1 MQRLQES
8 RPESCYRA
16 GLECAECVGQAAR
29 QVARVV
35 ESLEGEAVVRMFF
48 QIYQDPGCAM
58 MRGEFESA
66 YGEALGIP
74 VPLVKVAVAAA

>member
-16 GLECAECVGQAAR
+16 GLECAECVGKAAR
-29 QVARVV
+29 QMSRVV
-35 ESLEGEAVVRMFF
+35 ERLEAEAVDRLFF

-58 MRGEFESA
+58 MCAEFASA
-66 YGEALGIP
+66 YGEALGIRT
-74 VPLVKVAVAAA
+74 PLVKVAVAAA